1 MTGQKQTKNMSMK
14 KNTRLVR
21 ELNVNEEVK
30 DSQGWEEKMLEDETI
45 LYIDHRNEITTQDF

>member
-21 ELNVNEEVK
+21 ELNANEEVK

>member
-1 MTGQKQTKNMSMK
+1 MSMK

-21 ELNVNEEVK
+21 ELNANEEVK

>member
-1 MTGQKQTKNMSMK
+1 MTGQKQTKSMSMK

-45 LYIDHRNEITTQDF
+45 LYIVHRNEITTQDF